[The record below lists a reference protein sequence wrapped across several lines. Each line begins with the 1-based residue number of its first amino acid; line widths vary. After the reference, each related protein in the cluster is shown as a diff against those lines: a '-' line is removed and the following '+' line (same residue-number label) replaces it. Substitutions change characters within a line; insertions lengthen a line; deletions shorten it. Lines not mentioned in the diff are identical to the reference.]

1 MKHVKRHSPSLDYQ
15 KTASRTWQ
23 FYNDTQN
30 RNASVPHVSH
40 KLSKSKQ
47 FIFQKKKKS
56 CKFRGFFFIKSY
68 TRVLHDYVWVITF
81 TFFKQQKMKYAVCTE
96 HGTISNWEQQNARNS
111 QFCQHVPSW
120 FVYNTIM

>member
-40 KLSKSKQ
+40 KLSKLKQ
-47 FIFQKKKKS
+47 FIFQKKIPY
-56 CKFRGFFFIKSY
+56 RISY
-68 TRVLHDYVWVITF
+68 TRVLNDYVWVITF
-81 TFFKQQKMKYAVCTE
+81 TFFQQQKMKYAVCTE

>member
-1 MKHVKRHSPSLDYQ
+1 MTHRIVMHLYLMFLTNYQ
-15 KTASRTWQ
+15 
-23 FYNDTQN
+23 NQN
-30 RNASVPHVSH
+30 NLFS
-40 KLSKSKQ
+40 
-47 FIFQKKKKS
+47 KKKKNLANS
-56 CKFRGFFFIKSY
+56 EDFFFIKSY

-81 TFFKQQKMKYAVCTE
+81 TFFQQQKMKYAVCTE

>member
-40 KLSKSKQ
+40 KLSKLKQ
-47 FIFQKKKKS
+47 FIFQKK
-56 CKFRGFFFIKSY
+56 I
-68 TRVLHDYVWVITF
+68 V
-81 TFFKQQKMKYAVCTE
+81 
-96 HGTISNWEQQNARNS
+96 
-111 QFCQHVPSW
+111 
-120 FVYNTIM
+120 